1 MIVRQRCYR
10 IGGLVGL
17 IALLSIIWLVVLP
30 AYARQPDM
38 RQHLK
43 WLDDQGI
50 DPSAMYYTE
59 LDVMDDI
66 LAKHRLV
73 ELRQASNR
81 PER

>member
-1 MIVRQRCYR
+1 MSSRQRCYR
-10 IGGLVGL
+10 IGGLAGL

-30 AYARQPDM
+30 AYARQPEM

-59 LDVMDDI
+59 LDVMDEI
-66 LAKHRLV
+66 LAKQRLA
-73 ELRQASNR
+73 ELRQASSNASR
-81 PER
+81 

>member
-1 MIVRQRCYR
+1 MIARQRCYR
-10 IGGLVGL
+10 IGGLAGS

-30 AYARQPDM
+30 AYARQPEM
-38 RQHLK
+38 HQHLK
-43 WLDDQGI
+43 WLDDRGI

>member
-1 MIVRQRCYR
+1 MIARQRCYR
-10 IGGLVGL
+10 IGGLAGL

-30 AYARQPDM
+30 AYARQPEM

-43 WLDDQGI
+43 WLDDRGI

-66 LAKHRLV
+66 LAKHRLA
-73 ELRQASNR
+73 ELRQESNR
-81 PER
+81 PNR